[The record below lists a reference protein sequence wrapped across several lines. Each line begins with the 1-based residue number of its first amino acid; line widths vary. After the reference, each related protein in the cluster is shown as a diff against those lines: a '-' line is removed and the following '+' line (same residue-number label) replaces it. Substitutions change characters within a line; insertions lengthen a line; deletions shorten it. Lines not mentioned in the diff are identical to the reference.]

1 MSHLICF
8 FPPHVYLISQQTCQ
22 CSILNVFKFL
32 HSLNLF
38 YVSLFSLRLISKFL
52 TLLIGLL
59 IIWLLF
65 VSLPYLLPELR
76 FSSPKIYAPIYLW
89 VFAHNVPFATILV
102 TQSCLILCDPM
113 DCSTPDFSVHF
124 PGKNAEVGCHFLLQG
139 IFLIQGSNLGLLH
152 SWQIVYH
159 LSHQGSPSFC

>member
-38 YVSLFSLRLISKFL
+38 HVSLFSLRLISKFL

-59 IIWLLF
+59 IIWILF

>member
-8 FPPHVYLISQQTCQ
+8 FLPRVYLISQQTCQ

-38 YVSLFSLRLISKFL
+38 YVSLFSLRMIFKFL
-52 TLLIGLL
+52 TLLLGLL

-65 VSLPYLLPELR
+65 VSPCLLPELR

-89 VFAHNVPFATILV
+89 VFAHYVPFATILV
-102 TQSCLILCDPM
+102 TQSYLILCDPI
-113 DCSTPDFSVHF
+113 DCSTPGFSVHF
-124 PGKNAEVGCHFLLQG
+124 PGKNAEVCCHFLLQG
-139 IFLIQGSNLGLLH
+139 IFPIKGSNLGLLH

-159 LSHQGSPSFC
+159 FSHQGSPSFC